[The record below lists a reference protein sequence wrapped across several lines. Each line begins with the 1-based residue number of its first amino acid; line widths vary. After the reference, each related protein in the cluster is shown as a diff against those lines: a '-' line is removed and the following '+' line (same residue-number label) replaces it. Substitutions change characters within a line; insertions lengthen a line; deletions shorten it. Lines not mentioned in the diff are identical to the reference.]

1 MFGGW
6 AITTVP
12 PVSWVGL
19 QLPFLT
25 GVVVEI
31 TDVGFPTSQGWL
43 YEAVVVVPSSTGRRL
58 ERGQR
63 VTVKTWRSDAIAK
76 KCTLSWNERD
86 RALGPHGCPLDYGT
100 PCREDAG
107 AEIEQLQRL
116 ASVGRHAQL
125 AGIFAWK
132 DFGGR
137 FFGSVSGTASS
148 RMKRLTM
155 RSSSE

>member
-1 MFGGW
+1 M
-6 AITTVP
+6 
-12 PVSWVGL
+12 
-19 QLPFLT
+19 
-25 GVVVEI
+25 
-31 TDVGFPTSQGWL
+31 
-43 YEAVVVVPSSTGRRL
+43 
-58 ERGQR
+58 
-63 VTVKTWRSDAIAK
+63 TVKTWRSDAIAK

-137 FFGSVSGTASS
+137 FFGSDDEDGGFKCAVLDHCGGEELLPVAEHWAKLADDPARGAVGAALAQTVTLHL
-148 RMKRLTM
+148 LTV
-155 RSSSE
+155 RGGGAVRALPLCSNTCIGGI